1 MSALPTPPP
10 GDAAGSAATP
20 AGEEGHR
27 LEDRRWWWVVV
38 LVAATL
44 FWSGGGVVARAA
56 PIGGPQ
62 LAFWRSL
69 VAAALYQGF
78 FALRG
83 GRMRVETLRSSLLGG
98 IGFGLSVTALFA
110 AYRTTSFVSVG
121 VIGALQPL
129 MLVPISA
136 RAHGHRVGARGLA
149 LIVAAV
155 IGTALVVVG
164 ATSEGSWSLGG
175 DLLAL
180 LGVLLGCGYAM
191 GTKDA
196 RRTLGAVE
204 YLAAAMT
211 VSAVATLPG
220 AVWLGDGWV
229 WPDVSQLLWA
239 VLLVAVGGTGHL
251 LYAYAQRFLPVVTV
265 STIVLLEVVELAAA
279 SVIFFDESLGAVQFL
294 GIAVSLVALGLFVR
308 HEADLDGEVVSPT
321 PPLET

>member
-1 MSALPTPPP
+1 MLSV
-10 GDAAGSAATP
+10 GDGN
-20 AGEEGHR
+20 R
-27 LEDRRWWWVVV
+27 YEDRRWWWVVV

-56 PIGGPQ
+56 PMGGPQ

-69 VAAALYQGF
+69 CAAVIYQAYF
-78 FALRG
+78 VLRG
-83 GRMRVETLRSSLLGG
+83 GRIRVGSLRTSLMGG

-129 MLVPISA
+129 MLVPITA
-136 RAHGHRVGARGLA
+136 RAHGHRVGRRGLV
-149 LIVAAV
+149 LIVVAV
-155 IGTALVVVG
+155 AGTALVVAG
-164 ATSEGSWSLGG
+164 ATGEGSWSLGG

-180 LGVLLGCGYAM
+180 LGVLLGCAYAM
-191 GTKDA
+191 GTKEA

-220 AVWLGDGWV
+220 SLLLGDGWI
-229 WPDVSQLLWA
+229 WPDGTELLWA

-279 SVIFFDESLGAVQFL
+279 SVIFFDESLGALQLL

-308 HEADLDGEVVSPT
+308 HEADLDGEIISPT
-321 PPLET
+321 PPVDS

>member
-1 MSALPTPPP
+1 MRGRPAPSS
-10 GDAAGSAATP
+10 GDP
-20 AGEEGHR
+20 AVGPSMLSVGDGNR
-27 LEDRRWWWVVV
+27 YEDRRWWWVVV

-56 PIGGPQ
+56 PMGGPQ

-69 VAAALYQGF
+69 CAAVIYQAYF
-78 FALRG
+78 VLRG
-83 GRMRVETLRSSLLGG
+83 GRIRVGSLRTSLMGG

-129 MLVPISA
+129 MLVPITA
-136 RAHGHRVGARGLA
+136 RAHGHRVGRRGLV
-149 LIVAAV
+149 LIVVAV
-155 IGTALVVVG
+155 AGTALVVAG
-164 ATSEGSWSLGG
+164 ATGEGSWSLGG

-180 LGVLLGCGYAM
+180 LGVLLGCAYAM
-191 GTKDA
+191 GTKEA

-220 AVWLGDGWV
+220 SLLLGDGWI
-229 WPDVSQLLWA
+229 WPDGTELLWA

-279 SVIFFDESLGAVQFL
+279 SVIFFDESLGALQIL

-308 HEADLDGEVVSPT
+308 HEADLDGEIISPT
-321 PPLET
+321 PPVDS

>member
-1 MSALPTPPP
+1 MLSV
-10 GDAAGSAATP
+10 GDGN
-20 AGEEGHR
+20 R
-27 LEDRRWWWVVV
+27 YEDRRWWWVVV

-56 PIGGPQ
+56 PMGGPQ

-69 VAAALYQGF
+69 CAAVIYQAYF
-78 FALRG
+78 VLRG
-83 GRMRVETLRSSLLGG
+83 GRIRVGSLRTSLMGG

-129 MLVPISA
+129 MLVPITA
-136 RAHGHRVGARGLA
+136 RAHGHRVGRRGLV
-149 LIVAAV
+149 LIVVAV
-155 IGTALVVVG
+155 AGTALVVAG
-164 ATSEGSWSLGG
+164 ATGEGSWSLGG

-180 LGVLLGCGYAM
+180 LGVLLGCAYAM
-191 GTKDA
+191 GTKEA

-220 AVWLGDGWV
+220 SLLLGDGWI
-229 WPDVSQLLWA
+229 WPDGTELLWA

-279 SVIFFDESLGAVQFL
+279 SVIFFDESLGALQIL

-308 HEADLDGEVVSPT
+308 HEADLDGEIISPT
-321 PPLET
+321 PPVDS